1 MNDNRHD
8 ERAPSAAADDRA
20 PISPQ
25 PDARSQRV
33 ASRRYVLLKGA
44 TRGAAIL
51 TAATPIKTLASI
63 PSVTSQVD
71 GLLCTISGTQSGV
84 ISAKTSLPTC
94 GGMSPGYYT
103 KLKHWPN
110 YSESNPKPTYTVGG
124 KDFGPDTSFNVV
136 FSGGSSKSLVDIM
149 TTKPRIKPEFH
160 WIAALL
166 NAIAATFP
174 EGYIFPYE
182 PGEVLTLYADPQKS
196 ADALKFFKDFT
207 ETHGRPPVDG

>member
-44 TRGAAIL
+44 TRGAAIVA
-51 TAATPIKTLASI
+51 AATPIKTLASI

-71 GLLCTISGTQSGV
+71 GKLCTISGIQSGV
-84 ISAKTSLPTC
+84 ISAKTSLPIC
-94 GGMSPGYYT
+94 GGRSPDD
-103 KLKHWPN
+103 
-110 YSESNPKPTYTVGG
+110 YSEITNWPKKSSGSFYTVL
-124 KDFGPDTSFNVV
+124 PDLSFDENSKFSEV
-136 FSGGSSKSLVDIM
+136 FGGSSGNKGLLKILNDRPDSGKS
-149 TTKPRIKPEFH
+149 H

-166 NAIAATFP
+166 NAIAATLP
-174 EGYIFPYE
+174 GGYVFPYS
-182 PGEVLTLYADPQKS
+182 PREVLDLYAGSQRE
-196 ADALKFFKDFT
+196 DALAFFKGFM
-207 ETHGRPPVDG
+207 ETL

>member
-1 MNDNRHD
+1 MNDNGHD

-44 TRGAAIL
+44 TRGAAIVA
-51 TAATPIKTLASI
+51 AATPIKTLASI

-71 GLLCTISGTQSGV
+71 GLLCTISGIQSGV
-84 ISAKTSLPTC
+84 ISAKTSLPIC

-103 KLKHWPN
+103 KRKHWPK
-110 YSESNPKPTYTVGG
+110 Y
-124 KDFGPDTSFNVV
+124 PDTSYAPTDCPSFDQNTTFNSLFGASTSV
-136 FSGGSSKSLVDIM
+136 GTGSLLYIM
-149 TTKPRIKPEFH
+149 RTPPHNNAEFH

-166 NAIAATFP
+166 NAIAATLP
-174 EGYIFPYE
+174 GGYVFPYS
-182 PGEVLTLYADPQKS
+182 PREVLDLYASSQRE
-196 ADALKFFKDFT
+196 DALAFFKGFM
-207 ETHGRPPVDG
+207 ETL